1 MSEAVTTRRAN
12 LRSVGRRQSVGWML
26 ALGASGVVHLGILIA
41 FVAYG
46 RSSDPVETARDPLG
60 GPWTALALA
69 PVAVPVEVTGIEV
82 TEVPPADAPPPL
94 ARPWDAPAGE
104 RDNPIARTRAPAV
117 GDSRDRQAPAPDSGL
132 AGGAPLEHAFRLDRS
147 TLRSRLTDG
156 AAEAQ
161 PARLRIS
168 RRRASPQA
176 IRREPTV
183 GIGDSVRTV
192 VPSRAPISLANAAAD
207 PALGGEPAG
216 AGRAAAPATT
226 SEAPPLV
233 ARVAP
238 DPNAAHAVGPLD
250 AEAGQRS
257 FDTQQS
263 GRAADNLTQR
273 TASDELHPGITDF
286 SRAAAP
292 RPIALADGRG
302 PSQSPGAVSR
312 PAPGTAAAELGA
324 RNPRE
329 LSRGVEERTIDRR
342 YERYI
347 EEIRQR
353 VRRIREFPRSLAVR
367 LLEGETIVAF
377 VVDVNGRLGDGPRVI
392 KSSGFEE
399 FDAAAVRAVRRAAPF
414 PPMPD
419 PATARP
425 RLLSLRVT
433 FDNPVV
439 R

>member
-1 MSEAVTTRRAN
+1 MSEAVTTRRAK
-12 LRSVGRRQSVGWML
+12 RKSAGWLL
-26 ALGASGVVHLGILIA
+26 ALGASALVHLGILVA

-46 RSSDPVETARDPLG
+46 RSTEPVERAATPLDA
-60 GPWTALALA
+60 PWTALA
-69 PVAVPVEVTGIEV
+69 PVATPVEVTDIEV
-82 TEVPPADAPPPL
+82 TELPPADLPPPL
-94 ARPWDAPAGE
+94 VRPWDAAAGE
-104 RDNPIARTRAPAV
+104 RDNPIARTRAPA
-117 GDSRDRQAPAPDSGL
+117 DSDGRDRQAPAPDSGL
-132 AGGAPLEHAFRLDRS
+132 AGGAPLDRAFRLDRS

-161 PARLRIS
+161 PARLRVS

-183 GIGDSVRTV
+183 GIGDSARTV

-216 AGRAAAPATT
+216 AARAAAPATL

-233 ARVAP
+233 ARADP
-238 DPNAAHAVGPLD
+238 DPQAAHAVGPLD
-250 AEAGQRS
+250 AEAGRRT
-257 FDTQQS
+257 FDTEQP
-263 GRAADNLTQR
+263 GRAADDRTQR

-292 RPIALADGRG
+292 QPIALAEGQG

-312 PAPGTAAAELGA
+312 PAAGTAAAELGA

-329 LSRGVEERTIDRR
+329 LSRGVEERTLDRR
-342 YERYI
+342 YDRYI

-367 LLEGETIVAF
+367 LLEGETIVVF

-419 PATARP
+419 PAKARP
-425 RLLSLRVT
+425 LSVSLRVI